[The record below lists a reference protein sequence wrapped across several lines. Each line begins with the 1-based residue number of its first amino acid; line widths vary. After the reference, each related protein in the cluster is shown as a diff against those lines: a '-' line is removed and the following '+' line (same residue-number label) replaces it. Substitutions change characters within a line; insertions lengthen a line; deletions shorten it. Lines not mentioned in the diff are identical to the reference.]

1 MIRLIRRIFG
11 VFLKRASSS
20 FTVEIRRRQKRAAA
34 STNLGWVETR
44 LALSASGG
52 KPLRVSTAVGTAKVE
67 APAAEPAAPHLSGRI
82 LADLAEIELQSNRLA
97 EGLAER
103 GVKDLRRKVAEGR
116 KSKPTAVVGQVG
128 PRRGRPKSS
137 ANEIASP
144 MDSAPI
150 TARTSS
156 AGLLDRATAIPPA
169 RPPAPSAGTAAG
181 DSESATT
188 ARVKR
193 PAKPRKSFE
202 SHRALPSL
210 ENLQPVIAVVAPS
223 SRSSSASE
231 GLPPV
236 RQRKILG
243 RYVFGDDLKPGER
256 WKRRLP
262 KGALR

>member
-1 MIRLIRRIFG
+1 
-11 VFLKRASSS
+11 LKRAPSS
-20 FTVEIRRRQKRAAA
+20 FTVEIRRRQKRAAV

-52 KPLRVSTAVGTAKVE
+52 KPLRMSAAVETAKVE
-67 APAAEPAAPHLSGRI
+67 APAAEPAPPHLSGRI
-82 LADLAEIELQSNRLA
+82 LPDLGEIELQSNRLA

-116 KSKPTAVVGQVG
+116 MSKPTAVVGQVG
-128 PRRGRPKSS
+128 RRRGRPKSS
-137 ANEIASP
+137 ENEIASP
-144 MDSAPI
+144 IDSAPI
-150 TARTSS
+150 AARTSS

-169 RPPAPSAGTAAG
+169 RSQARPAGTAAG

-193 PAKPRKSFE
+193 PAKPRKSYE
-202 SHRALPSL
+202 RHRALPSL

-223 SRSSSASE
+223 SRSSAASE

>member
-1 MIRLIRRIFG
+1 
-11 VFLKRASSS
+11 LKRAPSS
-20 FTVEIRRRQKRAAA
+20 FTVEIRRRQKRGAVT
-34 STNLGWVETR
+34 TNLGWVETK

-52 KPLRVSTAVGTAKVE
+52 KPLRISAAVETAKVE
-67 APAAEPAAPHLSGRI
+67 APTAEPAAPPLSGRI
-82 LADLAEIELQSNRLA
+82 LPDLAEIELQSHRLD

-116 KSKPTAVVGQVG
+116 KSKPTAVVGEVVR
-128 PRRGRPKSS
+128 RRGRPKSS
-137 ANEIASP
+137 ANEIVPP

-150 TARTSS
+150 SARTSS

-169 RPPAPSAGTAAG
+169 RPPAPPAGTTAA

-188 ARVKR
+188 MRVKR
-193 PAKPRKSFE
+193 SAKSRKAFD

-210 ENLQPVIAVVAPS
+210 ENLQPVIAVVGPS
-223 SRSSSASE
+223 SRSSSATE

>member
-1 MIRLIRRIFG
+1 M
-11 VFLKRASSS
+11 
-20 FTVEIRRRQKRAAA
+20 E
-34 STNLGWVETR
+34 
-44 LALSASGG
+44 
-52 KPLRVSTAVGTAKVE
+52 TAKVK
-67 APAAEPAAPHLSGRI
+67 APGAEPAAAPLSGRI
-82 LADLAEIELQSNRLA
+82 LPDLAEIELQSHRLA

-116 KSKPTAVVGQVG
+116 KSKPTGVVGQVVR
-128 PRRGRPKSS
+128 RRGRPQSS
-137 ANEIASP
+137 ANEIVSP

-150 TARTSS
+150 SSRTSF
-156 AGLLDRATAIPPA
+156 AGLLDRATAIPAA
-169 RPPAPSAGTAAG
+169 RPPAPPAGTAAD

-188 ARVKR
+188 MRVKR
-193 PAKPRKSFE
+193 SAKPRKSFE

-210 ENLQPVIAVVAPS
+210 ETLQSVIAMVAPS

>member
-1 MIRLIRRIFG
+1 
-11 VFLKRASSS
+11 LKRASSS
-20 FTVEIRRRQKRAAA
+20 FTVEIRRRQKRGAV
-34 STNLGWVETR
+34 TPNLGWVETK
-44 LALSASGG
+44 LAMSASGG
-52 KPLRVSTAVGTAKVE
+52 KPPRISGAVETAKLE
-67 APAAEPAAPHLSGRI
+67 APAVQPAAPPVSGRI
-82 LADLAEIELQSNRLA
+82 LPDLAEIELQSHRLA

-103 GVKDLRRKVAEGR
+103 GVKDLRLRVAEGH
-116 KSKPTAVVGQVG
+116 KSKPTAVAEHIVR
-128 PRRGRPKSS
+128 RRGRPKSS
-137 ANEIASP
+137 ANEIVSP
-144 MDSAPI
+144 MDSASI
-150 TARTSS
+150 SARTSS

-169 RPPAPSAGTAAG
+169 RPQAPSAGTAAG